1 MAKKTTSTPEE
12 VKVPKQGMRFC
23 PQCNHQQGVRIPECT
38 ECKYKFPAKTAPT
51 VNVSQP
57 PQHLQAAM
65 QFVAVTGGFAAA
77 RKALDDSEAFLRQV
91 EAWKDKVGKIPANA
105 T

>member
-12 VKVPKQGMRFC
+12 VNVPKQGMRFC

-38 ECKYKFPAKTAPT
+38 ACKYKFPAKTAPT
-51 VNVSQP
+51 VNVTQP

-65 QFVAVTGGFAAA
+65 QFVATTGGFPAA
-77 RKALDDSEAFLRQV
+77 RKALDEAEAFAIQF
-91 EAWKDKVGKIPANA
+91 EAWKGKLGGSA
-105 T
+105 